1 MSQENTGKKKL
12 LLIDGN
18 GLSYRSFYA
27 VPPQRTALGM
37 PINVIL
43 GVINVVMNAILA
55 EKPTHIAAAFDRTS
69 CTEHILKFQEYNVQR
84 EEMPQALAV
93 QIPIV
98 ETLLRAWGIKTFRL
112 KGFEADDCIG
122 TLVKKAKEDNFE
134 ILIISGD
141 LELMQLVEDGVKV
154 MTTRRGIADAV
165 IYDRDQVFRKY
176 NLYPEQLADLRALA
190 GDSGQNI
197 SGVPGIGEVTARK
210 LLSQYESL
218 DELYES
224 LEQLPAKWRNP
235 LAENKEDA
243 FEFRSR
249 AVIRRDLPLEIDW
262 DDCKFQGM
270 PVDVIRKVLMQFEA
284 GEEFADVLDRM
295 KEYADLHW
303 NSRAPDGVLPK
314 EAAMKALEECAAS
327 SDPIGVFWLI
337 EGTRERGF
345 AVSCGDAIPFYVSL
359 TGAEAVDAEVAK
371 GLLDKIFLD
380 PQRLKLVYHLRDYV
394 NVFNKNSVN
403 VLDISTASELVF
415 QGEWDHNLE
424 SLSCRLGVPIF
435 AKSVLYGPR
444 PLPYSRI
451 PFANKLLWVTCA
463 ADSVR
468 QVGLHLHEM
477 LNKTGLYNIY
487 NDIDKPLAL
496 AFAADEKTE
505 PCCNGNVIDSMRK
518 LVDDEMASL
527 RAEICSNSD
536 KDFDPEDETA
546 LGEFLFD
553 HLGLLVPMRPKSGT
567 PITAEILQ
575 SLISQSE
582 IALTVQNYRELADF
596 RRIFLDGFAAN
607 GKKDFSVEGYLFN
620 AALMAERRL
629 RMLGADVSRGTIAAL
644 HRMGAVID
652 NLINMNVRSGL
663 RVGFEKML
671 SSSVPGGTLIGF
683 KYDHFMLRL
692 LAHFAEDPVLLAD
705 IEADVCRQ
713 KLAASVFD
721 VPFDE
726 ITDYMKSTAVQ
737 MVVEYMGPK
746 WMSRHLGCSLEE
758 ASAVID
764 RFHDKFAELYPR
776 SRAYIKG
783 QQEKAR
789 NRERITTLGGRGRRV
804 YETGSRNYDIRSYA
818 EGLAAAMNIEGSAVD
833 IIRTVCAEIY
843 RAMPGKCRV
852 YAVYDDIIVDIFDGN
867 ASECKAAIIDICR
880 NCSMG
885 LNLPLLLGEGKDWYS
900 ARKNQKKI

>member
-1 MSQENTGKKKL
+1 MNQENTGKKKL

-43 GVINVVMNAILA
+43 GVINVVINAVLA

-122 TLVKKAKEDNFE
+122 TLVKKAKEENFE

-165 IYDRDQVFRKY
+165 IYDRDKVFRKY

-210 LLSQYESL
+210 LLSQYANL

-249 AVIRRDLPLEIDW
+249 AIIRRDLPLEIDW
-262 DDCKFQGM
+262 DECKFIGL
-270 PVDVIRKVLMQFEA
+270 PVDVIRKVLAKFEA
-284 GEEFADVLDRM
+284 GDEFADVLDRM
-295 KEYADLHW
+295 KEYADLDW
-303 NSRAPDGVLPK
+303 KSRAPDGLLPK
-314 EAAMKALEECAAS
+314 DEAMKALEDCAAS
-327 SDPIGVFWLI
+327 SEPLSIFWLI

-345 AVSCGDAIPFYVSL
+345 AISCGDSLPFYVSL
-359 TGAEAVDAEVAK
+359 TGAEAVDADAAK
-371 GLLDKIFLD
+371 ALLDKILLD
-380 PQRLKLVYHLRDYV
+380 PQRLKLVYHLRDHV
-394 NVFNKNSVN
+394 NFFNKDAVN
-403 VLDISTASELVF
+403 ILDISTASELVF

-444 PLPYSRI
+444 PLPFSRI

-477 LNKTGLYNIY
+477 LKSTGLYNLY

-505 PCCNGNVIDSMRK
+505 PCCRDAVVESMRQLLDK
-518 LVDDEMASL
+518 EMVSL
-527 RAEICSNSD
+527 RAEICANSD
-536 KDFDPEDETA
+536 KDFDPEDEVA

-567 PITAEILQ
+567 SITAEILQ
-575 SLISQSE
+575 SLISQNE
-582 IALTVQNYRELADF
+582 IARTVQNYRELADF
-596 RRIFLDGFAAN
+596 RRIFLDGFAAS
-607 GKKDFSVEGYLFN
+607 GKKDFNVDGYLFN
-620 AALMAERRL
+620 ASLMAERRL
-629 RMLGADVSRGTIAAL
+629 QMLGSDVSRGTIAAL

-652 NLINMNVRSGL
+652 NLINMNVRDGL
-663 RVGFEKML
+663 RDGFEKML
-671 SSSVPGGTLIGF
+671 SSAVPDGTLIGL

-692 LAHFAEDPVLLAD
+692 LAHFADDPVLLAD

-713 KLAASVFD
+713 KLASAIYD

-726 ITDYMKSTAVQ
+726 MTDYMKSTAVQ
-737 MVVEYMGPK
+737 MVFEYMGPK
-746 WMSRHLGCSLEE
+746 WMSRHLGSSLEE
-758 ASAVID
+758 AAAAIN
-764 RFHDKFAELYPR
+764 RFHNKFAELYPR
-776 SRAYIKG
+776 SRAYITG

-789 NRERITTLGGRGRRV
+789 NRERITTLGGRGRCI
-804 YETGSRNYDIRSYA
+804 YETNSRNYDIRSFA

-833 IIRTVCAEIY
+833 IIRSVCAQIY
-843 RAMPGKCRV
+843 RALPGKCRV
-852 YAVYDDIIVDIFDGN
+852 YTIYDDIIVDIFDGN
-867 ASECKAAIIDICR
+867 ASECKDIIVDICR
-880 NCSMG
+880 KCSMG
-885 LNLPLLLGEGKDWYS
+885 LNLPVLLGEGKNWHS
-900 ARKNQKKI
+900 ARREQKKI